1 MPNTFLPP
9 AKQGTKHTKEGV
21 ILIGDSWNMRHPLT
35 GGGMTVAF
43 ADALLLSGMLAE
55 IVNGGDDLSNWE
67 AVSDVLHQW
76 FWERKG
82 LAPTINVLSVA
93 LYELFGAS
101 SEHSP
106 HYGSVTPIYAFFI
119 RRIVGCFKDRL
130 LQILRTRW

>member
-21 ILIGDSWNMRHPLT
+21 VLIGDSWNMRHPLT

-43 ADALLLSGMLAE
+43 ADVLLISGLLAE
-55 IVNGGDDLSNWE
+55 IVNRGDDLSNWE

-76 FWERKG
+76 FWERKA

-101 SEHSP
+101 SGSLVFR
-106 HYGSVTPIYAFFI
+106 GSVA
-119 RRIVGCFKDRL
+119 
-130 LQILRTRW
+130 RTDAPLPAR

>member
-21 ILIGDSWNMRHPLT
+21 VLIGDSWNIRHPLT

-43 ADALLLSGMLAE
+43 SDVMIISKMLAE
-55 IVNGGDDLSNWE
+55 IVNRGDDLSNWE

-76 FWERKG
+76 FWERKS

-101 SEHSP
+101 S
-106 HYGSVTPIYAFFI
+106 V
-119 RRIVGCFKDRL
+119 
-130 LQILRTRW
+130 

>member
-21 ILIGDSWNMRHPLT
+21 ILVGDSWNMRHPLT
-35 GGGMTVAF
+35 GGGMTVALDDV
-43 ADALLLSGMLAE
+43 ALLSGMLAG
-55 IVNGGDDLSNWE
+55 IVDRGDGLGNWE

-76 FWERKG
+76 FWERKA

-101 SEHSP
+101 SERP
-106 HYGSVTPIYAFFI
+106 VLPGFAAPTDVPLL
-119 RRIVGCFKDRL
+119 RRVAGRFEGRL

>member
-9 AKQGTKHTKEGV
+9 VKQGAKRTKEGV
-21 ILIGDSWNMRHPLT
+21 ILLGDSWNMRHPLT

-43 ADALLLSGMLAE
+43 DDVLLLSGLLGE
-55 IVNGGDDLSNWE
+55 IVNKGEDLSNWE
-67 AVSDVLHQW
+67 GVSDALHQW

-101 SEHSP
+101 SECSTSCGFAMPIDDPLSP
-106 HYGSVTPIYAFFI
+106 
-119 RRIVGCFKDRL
+119 R
-130 LQILRTRW
+130 

>member
-21 ILIGDSWNMRHPLT
+21 VLLGDSWNIRHPLT

-43 ADALLLSGMLAE
+43 ADALALSRLLAG
-55 IVNGGDDLSNWE
+55 IVDRGDDLSNWE
-67 AVSDVLHQW
+67 AVSDILHQW
-76 FWERKG
+76 FWDRKD

-101 SEHSP
+101 SESSLYCGLIATIDP
-106 HYGSVTPIYAFFI
+106 L
-119 RRIVGCFKDRL
+119 RL
-130 LQILRTRW
+130 FR